1 MLKYFYGILLNNEI
15 FDKISLCNK
24 YIIKW
29 SGSEDSSQYNLCLC
43 AHFLIYKYVS
53 RGTFYYR
60 GILWIINILKN
71 V

>member
-43 AHFLIYKYVS
+43 AHFFIYNMFHVEH
-53 RGTFYYR
+53 FN
-60 GILWIINILKN
+60 IEVFLWIINILKN